1 MTKLDLILKVMET
14 VEDSSDSNLRVNL
27 LKALQEEL
35 KQVEEPEEEPQEEQ
49 GITKEDILKIKDS
62 KKRIQAINKNRHLF

>member
-1 MTKLDLILKVMET
+1 MNKQNLVLKIIDII
-14 VEDSSDSNLRVNL
+14 EDSSDSNLKVNL

-35 KQVEEPEEEPQEEQ
+35 KQVEEPQEEPQEEQ
-49 GITKEDILKIKDS
+49 RITKEDILKIKDS